1 MEKLFE
7 TFKLPINIIMHDDSP
22 IEKFNYSIYNGQ
34 LLVSTFVIVCVDNG
48 KCFYLNENGKLD
60 PHVIVK
66 KRYTVQIFFFHL
78 MH

>member
-34 LLVSTFVIVCVDNG
+34 LLVSTSDVVCVGNG
-48 KCFYLNENGKLD
+48 ISFYFNEYGKLD
-60 PHVIVK
+60 LNVLLK
-66 KRYTVQIFFFHL
+66 KRYPVQIFFFHL